1 MADWRKVYG
10 RIVTDAEG
18 AVGGVSVTVKKAG
31 TETLAT
37 LKDNKAGTEA
47 LANPFDTDANGVW
60 DFFIDTET
68 LVSEDG
74 ELDIVFAKSGLDFST
89 MNEMYENIAIAGSST
104 GSGEGLSVHA
114 AVACATTANI
124 TLSGEQT
131 LDGILTST
139 DRVLV
144 KDQTDAI
151 ENGIYV
157 SAAAAWTRATDFDED
172 DEAANSFVFV
182 SGGTTLGST
191 GWVCTCEP
199 DAQEIGVDDI
209 TFAQYSS
216 VGYITAGTGLT
227 KTGNEIAISDPELL
241 ALAGLTFA
249 DDQIIIGTGAGTV
262 GMTSCTAFAQ
272 TILDDADAAA
282 VRATIGA
289 GTGSGD
295 VTKVGTPVD
304 NEIGVWSGDGTL
316 EGDTNFQWDTA
327 ALIMLGTFFIKEQA
341 NAAADKADYGQI
353 WVKSGAPNE
362 LYFTTDAGV
371 DQQMVYAG
379 GAFHDGFSDFVG
391 NEHIDHSAVSIT
403 TGNGLSGGGTI
414 ESTRTISV
422 GPGTGIV
429 VSSTTVGVTGVLEDL
444 FALTAPASDGQFI
457 VATGAG
463 AFAYESGATV
473 RTSIGVGTGDSPA
486 FTGLTLS
493 GLTDNRVVVAG
504 TAGVLEDD
512 ANLTWDA
519 ASFTVTGNIAT
530 DGTTVVLDGST
541 SVRLLSAA
549 FAIMESPE
557 NRFGLNATEY
567 MQIAT
572 TVTTGITAITHTG
585 SAPTVTW
592 TANSFDFV
600 GAMAADALTLSDVLT
615 FSDGGTIDNTD
626 ADTLTITEVNI
637 ALTGIVGI
645 TGATNIVGAVTVGVS
660 DTGHD
665 VKLWGATAGA
675 FFLFDQANDAVV
687 LQGGATKQMELRFME
702 DTDNGAHYTAFK
714 AHATMAAAITYILPD
729 ADSTGTQYLASD
741 GSGNLTWATPAGSGD
756 VSKVGTPVDSQIG
769 VWTGDGTI
777 EGDTKFT
784 WDETVF
790 TVTGNIA
797 TDGATGVLD
806 GSTSIR
812 LLSAGYVGI
821 EAPDIRLGFDAGAT
835 MTIAVSDTTGVTAI
849 THAGSGVT
857 VTWTAPSFDFVGAIA
872 LDAVTVSDV
881 LTFSDGATIDNTDAT
896 TLTITE
902 TNIALTGI
910 VGITGATNIVG
921 AVTIGVDDTGHD
933 LKCWGATVG
942 AFMLFDESEDALVL
956 QGGATK
962 QMELRFM
969 EDTDNG
975 AHYTAFKA
983 HATMAAAITYIW
995 PDSDSTGTQNLVSDG
1010 SGNLSWASAGAGD
1023 VTKVGT
1029 PVDDQVG
1036 VWTGDGTLKGNTGLT
1051 WDDAI
1056 LTVTGNLGV
1065 DGTTVLLDGST
1076 SVRALSAGFV
1086 SVETA
1091 ASDIRLGYDA
1101 SVYTKI
1107 AVANTTG
1114 NVTITHVGGNTDL
1127 VTWTAAGGFSFVGA
1141 FGVTGAITA
1150 STNLIIGDA
1159 GTIGSASDTDAMAI
1173 SAGGVVT
1180 LSVQGIADNQVLTV
1194 DDAGAADNEYLKF
1207 TAAGAEGRA
1216 YADVLTDIFSV
1227 ALPENVS
1234 IQLDPALSADGKY
1247 SGITET
1253 GTAGATLAFGDLCY
1267 LAVADSRWELAKADV
1282 AATSKGKLGIC
1293 VLAAASD
1300 GSATTMLTYG
1310 KVRADTAFP
1319 TFTIGAPVF
1328 ISAATAGDVTS
1339 TAPTGTTDFV
1349 VRIVGEAMTG
1359 DCLFFK
1365 PDCSYGE
1372 LA

>member
-1 MADWRKVYG
+1 MADWRKVVG
-10 RIVTDAEG
+10 RIATG
-18 AVGGVSVTVKKAG
+18 AGGSIGGVSVTVNKAG
-31 TETLAT
+31 TSTKAT

-60 DFFIDTET
+60 TFFIDTET

-74 ELDIVFAKSGLDFST
+74 EVDIVFDKSGLDFST
-89 MNEMYENIAIAGSST
+89 MNEMYENIPVLGGGT
-104 GSGEGLSVHA
+104 GTAEGLSVHD

-144 KDQTDAI
+144 KDQTDAT

-157 SAAAAWTRATDFDED
+157 SAAGAWARSTDFDED
-172 DEAANSFVFV
+172 DEAANSFVFIT
-182 SGGTTLGST
+182 GGTTLGST
-191 GWVCTCEP
+191 GWVCTNNL
-199 DAQEIGVDDI
+199 DDQEIGVDDI
-209 TFAQYSS
+209 TFAQFSS

-304 NEIGVWSGDGTL
+304 NEIGVWTGDGTL
-316 EGDTNFQWDTA
+316 EGDTNFQWDSA

-379 GAFHDGFSDFVG
+379 GAFHDGFSDFVA
-391 NEHIDHSAVSIT
+391 NEHIDHTTVTLSA
-403 TGNGLSGGGTI
+403 GNGMSGGGTI
-414 ESTRTISV
+414 AANRTFSV
-422 GPGTGIV
+422 GPGTGIA
-429 VSSTTVGVTGVLEDL
+429 VSATQVSVTGVLEDL

-457 VATGAG
+457 VATGVG

-473 RTSIGVGTGDSPA
+473 LTSLGLGTGDSPA

-519 ASFTVTGNIAT
+519 TVFTVTGNLAT

-549 FAIMESPE
+549 FVIMESPA
-557 NRFGLNATEY
+557 NRLGLNATEY
-567 MQIAT
+567 MQVAT

-615 FSDGGTIDNTD
+615 FSDGATIDNTD
-626 ADTLTITEVNI
+626 ANTLTITETNI

-729 ADSTGTQYLASD
+729 ADSTGAQYLTSD
-741 GSGNLTWATPAGSGD
+741 GSGNLSWGTPGGAGD
-756 VSKVGTPVDSQIG
+756 VTAAAVMTNHSIIR
-769 VWTGDGTI
+769 GDG
-777 EGDTKFT
+777 
-784 WDETVF
+784 
-790 TVTGNIA
+790 
-797 TDGATGVLD
+797 GAKGVQDSAILID
-806 GSTSIR
+806 DSDNVSAMGTLGCGAIT
-812 LLSAGYVGI
+812 SAGASTFYGASTGI
-821 EAPDIRLGFDAGAT
+821 GFDAGANLS
-835 MTIAVSDTTGVTAI
+835 IAVTDTTGVTAI

-921 AVTIGVDDTGHD
+921 AVTIGVDDTGRD

-995 PDSDSTGTQNLVSDG
+995 PDADSTGTQSLVSDG
-1010 SGNLSWASAGAGD
+1010 SGNLSWSSAGSGD

-1036 VWTGDGTLKGNTGLT
+1036 VWTGDGTLKGDTGLT

-1101 SVYTKI
+1101 AIYTKI

-1114 NVTITHVGGNTDL
+1114 NVTITHVGGSTDL

-1207 TAAGAEGRA
+1207 TANGAEGRA
-1216 YADVLTDIFSV
+1216 YVDVLTDIFSV
-1227 ALPENVS
+1227 AMPENTS
-1234 IQLDPALSADGKY
+1234 MKLDPALSADGKY
-1247 SGITET
+1247 SGVTET
-1253 GTAGATLAFGDLCY
+1253 GTAGAALVFGDVCY
-1267 LAVADSRWELAKADV
+1267 LAVGDSRWELAKADV
-1282 AATSKGKLGIC
+1282 AATSKGKIGIC
-1293 VLAAASD
+1293 VLAAAGD
-1300 GSATTMLTYG
+1300 GSATEMLLFG
-1310 KVRADTAFP
+1310 KVRADAVFP

-1328 ISAATAGDVTS
+1328 ISAATAGDLTS

-1349 VRIVGEAMTG
+1349 VRIIGEATTG
-1359 DCLFFK
+1359 DSLLFC
-1365 PDCSYGE
+1365 PDTTYLE